1 MKTMKTMAAFVI
13 ALVFVVPTGWAQTPA
28 DQEHAELAKALKD
41 AKIPLERGL
50 TASAKEGKPISAK
63 YEVEDGKLQL
73 SVYTMKGTNF
83 SEVIVD
89 HKTGKI
95 AKAEPI
101 TKGDD
106 LSHAKEQ
113 SEAMAKAKR
122 SLGAAASEAVKE
134 NQGNLLEE
142 VRDSFRMLV
151 ADSVAEQIDCG
162 HGRVERRTC
171 SVIDDLTLLQKPSE
185 WVSLKGLVRI
195 QAERFHKA
203 TGKTENQT
211 RYYITSLSPDATKL
225 NQAIRQHWGIE
236 NKLHWILDVAFG
248 EDLSRKRA
256 GHAAQNFSL
265 INRLAL
271 NLLKQDKTSKLGI
284 HGKRLKAGWDNHY
297 LLKVLAN

>member
-73 SVYTMKGTNF
+73 SVYTMKGNNF

-106 LSHAKEQ
+106 LAHAKEQ

-134 NQGNLLEE
+134 NKGYRVVSVMPAVKEGHP
-142 VRDSFRMLV
+142 V
-151 ADSVAEQIDCG
+151 ADV
-162 HGRVERRTC
+162 
-171 SVIDDLTLLQKPSE
+171 TLVKGTEWKTVSE
-185 WVSLKGLVRI
+185 
-195 QAERFHKA
+195 
-203 TGKTENQT
+203 
-211 RYYITSLSPDATKL
+211 KL
-225 NQAIRQHWGIE
+225 
-236 NKLHWILDVAFG
+236 D
-248 EDLSRKRA
+248 
-256 GHAAQNFSL
+256 
-265 INRLAL
+265 
-271 NLLKQDKTSKLGI
+271 
-284 HGKRLKAGWDNHY
+284 
-297 LLKVLAN
+297 